1 MDVRSF
7 LQVSVVVLLW
17 AACYPL
23 ITIGIAHAPHLSFAT
38 LRAVIAAVV
47 LLGIAAW
54 LGCAWPRGLRA
65 WLSILIVGLG
75 ATSLGFLGMFHAAE
89 FIAPGLATVIAST
102 QPLLAALL
110 ASMVLGERLPR
121 QGRLGL
127 LIGFAGVLV
136 IVAPKL
142 FDPGSGTYLV
152 GIAYVVLASLGV
164 TVSNVII
171 KRIAGTLDGLM
182 VMGLQ
187 ILFGAVPLAIIAFA
201 TEDPAAIEWEPEFVV
216 ALIGLSLFGTAAVYW
231 LWIDLLERVPLSQAN
246 AFSFLVPVLGLAMG
260 VAFFGETIDWIQGV
274 GMLIAISGVV
284 LVATGTRPTRDI
296 TPAQQA
302 RLSGQ

>member
-1 MDVRSF
+1 MDTRSL
-7 LQVSVVVLLW
+7 LQVIVVMLLW
-17 AACYPL
+17 AGCYPL
-23 ITIGIAHAPHLSFAT
+23 ITIGIAYAPHLSFAA
-38 LRAVIAAVV
+38 LRASLAAAV
-47 LLGIAAW
+47 LLGIAVSV
-54 LGCAWPRGLRA
+54 GGVWPRGWRA

-110 ASMVLGERLPR
+110 ASLVLGERLPR
-121 QGRLGL
+121 KGRLGL
-127 LIGFAGVLV
+127 LVGFGGVVV

-152 GIAYVVLASLGV
+152 GIAYVVLAVLGV

-171 KRIAGTLDGLM
+171 KRIAGTLDGVM

-187 ILFGAVPLAIIAFA
+187 ILFGAVPLAVIAVA
-201 TEDPAAIEWEPEFVV
+201 TEDPTAIRWASEFIF
-216 ALIGLSLFGTAAVYW
+216 ALIGLAVFGTAAVYW

-246 AFSFLVPVLGLAMG
+246 AFSFLVPVLGLSMG
-260 VAFFGETIDWIQGV
+260 IAFFGESIGWIQAVGIVVTIVGV
-274 GMLIAISGVV
+274 A
-284 LVATGTRPTRDI
+284 LVATGTRHTVDIAAHKQPRPT
-296 TPAQQA
+296 
-302 RLSGQ
+302 